1 MFISNGKPKVP
12 GADKECKRKKITV
25 PMSFLLQRRLQDL
38 HHRTWTKKQEIKR
51 RWSNFLSGLFG

>member
-51 RWSNFLSGLFG
+51 R